1 MTSATYIVV
10 LLLVSMIILVS
21 GQEQSF
27 RCAHTFMNSFVQFLM
42 PESSQNWKLKLKRC
56 LIKFSR
62 RLGGRN
68 GPVAPALG
76 IKCTTAEIRAI
87 NEAREKLIFMVSSFF
102 CSFLS
107 ATGLEKWLQLK
118 FFGQVHRQ
126 LHDNGI
132 IQRLYHGVDGRFGRP
147 CNWLIC
153 RTLLSVHCTVNIV
166 MVMNIH
172 FQAQFPSQKIYSET
186 PIFFLGYLAIWLFGC
201 ML

>member
-1 MTSATYIVV
+1 MTSTTYIVV
-10 LLLVSMIILVS
+10 LFLVSMIILVS

-27 RCAHTFMNSFVQFLM
+27 RCAYTFMNSFVQFLTA
-42 PESSQNWKLKLKRC
+42 ESSQNWKLKFKRF

-107 ATGLEKWLQLK
+107 ATCLEKWPQLK

-126 LHDNGI
+126 LHDIGN
-132 IQRLYHGVDGRFGRP
+132 IQRLYHGVAGRFGRP
-147 CNWLIC
+147 CNWLNLQNLTIC
-153 RTLLSVHCTVNIV
+153 SLYCQHCDGDEHPFSGSISLS
-166 MVMNIH
+166 
-172 FQAQFPSQKIYSET
+172 KK
-186 PIFFLGYLAIWLFGC
+186 L
-201 ML
+201 